1 MVTPAVASASDA
13 RPLTIRAATGLRT
26 LFPWRAVVLP
36 WLASRALCA
45 AVIVA
50 ATSWPFGDGLRFRGF
65 QIWDGV
71 WYTAIARQG
80 YGALPTGDLQ
90 TRWPFFPL
98 LPGIMRAF
106 DEIGI
111 GDQAATVLVNQLVL
125 LVAFAGVYRI
135 ARRHASAEGSVLAVW
150 ALAVFPGSFMFSLIY
165 PSSIFLAATVWAF
178 VLIEDRHDV
187 AAAVVVVLATMAR
200 PNGILVVVA
209 LAVALRSWR
218 RIALVCGPAVVAL
231 GAWAGWLWDRTGDPI
246 VFWNAKSAW
255 PEVTILDLVTAP
267 WRYDYAWPHFVLGIA
282 AAWVVWRQRRRLPL
296 SWLVWTG
303 LLLLVPMYSGIVG
316 LGRYA
321 NECFPP
327 FVAAGQVLEGWSRPA
342 RRLTFALAVLGL
354 LFAAVMVI
362 RYDRIP

>member
-1 MVTPAVASASDA
+1 MVTPTVASESGPRALATRAS
-13 RPLTIRAATGLRT
+13 RALRA
-26 LFPWRAVVLP
+26 LFPWREVVLP
-36 WLASRALCA
+36 WLVSRALCA
-45 AVIVA
+45 GVIVA
-50 ATSWPFGDGLRFRGF
+50 ATSWPFRDGVQLRGF
-65 QIWDGV
+65 QMWDGV

-80 YGALPTGDLQ
+80 YGALPAGDLQ

-98 LPGIMRAF
+98 LPAIMRGF
-106 DEIGI
+106 GELGI
-111 GDQAATVLVNQLVL
+111 GDQAATAIFNQLVL
-125 LVAFAGVYRI
+125 LVAFAGVARI
-135 ARRHASAEGSVLAVW
+135 ARRHASAEATVLAVW

-165 PSSIFLAATVWAF
+165 PSAIFLAATVWAF
-178 VLIEDRHDV
+178 VLVEDRHDIA
-187 AAAVVVVLATMAR
+187 AAAVVVVAALAR

-218 RIALVCGPAVVAL
+218 RIAVVCGPAIVAV

-255 PEVTILDLVTAP
+255 PEVMLVDLLTEP
-267 WRYDYAWPHFVLGIA
+267 WRYDYAWPHFVLGVA
-282 AAWVVWRQRRRLPL
+282 AAWVVWHQRRRLPL
-296 SWLVWTG
+296 SWLVWTA

-327 FVAAGQVLEGWSRPA
+327 FVAAGQVLERWSRRA
-342 RRLTFALAVLGL
+342 RALAFSLSVLGL

-362 RYDRIP
+362 RYERIP